1 MVLMIF
7 PEIAFAISI
16 LFGLHVLIYSL
27 LKKPTPVISVLL
39 HIFGF
44 LVGFILLTTSGD
56 TWENGVLSASSALL
70 IIAFFS
76 GFLFLLFDT
85 ISIKPP
91 SKLLGVGYM
100 TLLAIGLVL
109 LIIK

>member
-1 MVLMIF
+1 MIF
-7 PEIAFAISI
+7 PEIAFAISL
-16 LFGLHVLIYSL
+16 LFGLHVLIQFL
-27 LKKPTPVISVLL
+27 LKKPAPVFSVLL

-70 IIAFFS
+70 IVAFFS
-76 GFLFLLFDT
+76 GFMFLLLDT
-85 ISIKPP
+85 ISFKPP

-100 TLLAIGLVL
+100 TLLAVGLIL
-109 LIIK
+109 MIIK